1 MDNEYRPLTTIMTEE
16 GQYIYAIAAT
26 NEEKRFGPIEI
37 GGRED
42 EVYTICNKDIGAVI
56 SNSPIIK
63 YPITRANTMA
73 HQKVMEEV
81 MKYYPMLPVR
91 FGTVGEGV
99 ELIKEKVLKARYNEL
114 KELLMYVEDKV
125 ELGLKVLWANM
136 ETVFREIIEEH
147 RDIRL
152 LKERLMTKVIRTER
166 EQVRLGEMVKKA
178 LGTKRVREEEA
189 ILKTLKGFWV
199 EHKTNNVFGDQ
210 MVTNSAF
217 LVPKDREKAFDEA
230 VDRLIATYDGRI
242 RLKYVGPIP
251 PCNFV
256 EIVVKW

>member
-1 MDNEYRPLTTIMTEE
+1 MTKE
-16 GQYIYAIAAT
+16 GQYIYGIAAT
-26 NEEKRFGPIEI
+26 NEEKRFGPVGI

-42 EVYTICNKDIGAVI
+42 EVYTVCHEDIGAVI
-56 SNSPIIK
+56 SHSPIIK

-73 HQKVMEEV
+73 HQKVMEEI

-91 FGTVGEGV
+91 FGTVGEGI
-99 ELIKEKVLKARYNEL
+99 ELIKQKVLKARYNEL
-114 KELLMYVEDKV
+114 KDLLRYVEDKV
-125 ELGLKVLWANM
+125 ELGLKALWANL
-136 ETVFREIIEEH
+136 ETVFREIVEEN

-152 LKERLMTKVIRTER
+152 LKERLMTKAVRSER
-166 EQVRLGEMVKKA
+166 ERVRLGEMAKKA
-178 LGTKRVREEEA
+178 LGTKRVQEEEA
-189 ILKTLKGFWV
+189 ILKTFKGLWV

-230 VDRLIATYDGRI
+230 VDKLTATYDGRMK
-242 RLKYVGPIP
+242 LKYVGPIP

-256 EIVVKW
+256 EISVTW